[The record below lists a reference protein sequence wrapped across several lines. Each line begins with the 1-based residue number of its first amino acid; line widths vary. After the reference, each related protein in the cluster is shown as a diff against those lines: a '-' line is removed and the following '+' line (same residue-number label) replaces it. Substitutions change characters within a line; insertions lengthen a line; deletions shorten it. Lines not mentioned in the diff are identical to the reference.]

1 MCFRGQE
8 AVTWIEEPP
17 LIDEMEKG
25 HEQNKNE
32 PKKHGANAMVVINH
46 QGGTY

>member
-17 LIDEMEKG
+17 LIDEMEKRSWTK
-25 HEQNKNE
+25 QKWA
-32 PKKHGANAMVVINH
+32 KKSWGERY
-46 QGGTY
+46 GGY